1 MTLIKFNIEN
11 KTKEQRKKEVLNK
24 LRKIQSLVES
34 DANYTEMVYHI
45 ITNASLQ
52 KKNIKVNLD
61 HYGNY
66 TVIDAKNK
74 IVSGG
79 MVNSNESNLTHVL
92 VNKNKNIMNKNNNH
106 PNKIQSNGNSVIQ
119 KNNMSRQ
126 QNKAKVREVGSSG
139 NITSIASQSN
149 TSSNTTTETSATETS
164 AGNTTIANTTIANT
178 TVANTTA
185 ATPTTDLSK
194 TSTPDKKTMNT
205 EIQQVESEN
214 NVSAQDKTETKK
226 PSFLN
231 TLFGSSKDKT
241 GTSDAETSEKPETS
255 DETGQTMTPETEATG
270 QPETSEKKE
279 TGPFGL
285 PKFWGGKNNSKTMDN
300 VSFPS
305 YHTTVFNEGGED
317 IFMEHMKNMSNKKY
331 LRSLTTQ
338 ELKDIM
344 RSNHMKVTHNG
355 SYYNKEQMVNKVYQF
370 YK

>member
-52 KKNIKVNLD
+52 KKNMKVNLD

-79 MVNSNESNLTHVL
+79 MVNSNESKPITTPVSKIVNTNPKNLS
-92 VNKNKNIMNKNNNH
+92 NNS
-106 PNKIQSNGNSVIQ
+106 QSNGNSVIQ
-119 KNNMSRQ
+119 KTNMSRQ
-126 QNKAKVREVGSSG
+126 QNKPKVREVGSSG

-164 AGNTTIANTTIANT
+164 AANT

-194 TSTPDKKTMNT
+194 TSTPVKKILNT
-205 EIQQVESEN
+205 ENQQVESGN
-214 NVSAQDKTETKK
+214 NVSVQDEIETKK

-241 GTSDAETSEKPETS
+241 GTSDAETSGKPETS
-255 DETGQTMTPETEATG
+255 DETGQTMTPEKEATG

-285 PKFWGGKNNSKTMDN
+285 PKFWGGKKQTKKVDDN
-300 VSFPS
+300 SFPS
-305 YHTTVFNEGGED
+305 FHTTVFNDGSD
-317 IFMEHMKNMSNKKY
+317 DVFMEHMKNMSSKKY

>member
-52 KKNIKVNLD
+52 KKNMKVNLD

-106 PNKIQSNGNSVIQ
+106 PNKIQSHGNSKNQ
-119 KNNMSRQ
+119 KTIMPKQ

-149 TSSNTTTETSATETS
+149 TSSNTTKTSATVTT

-178 TVANTTA
+178 TAANTTA

-205 EIQQVESEN
+205 ENQQVESKN
-214 NVSAQDKTETKK
+214 NVSAQDETEPKK

-241 GTSDAETSEKPETS
+241 GISDAKTSDETGQTS

-279 TGPFGL
+279 TGLFGIT
-285 PKFWGGKNNSKTMDN
+285 KFWGGKNNSKTMDN